1 MKYAKLSGWGFYV
14 PERVVT
20 NAELETYMDTSDEWI
35 QERSGIKERRF
46 FEPGKDTV
54 SSMAAEAAKQAIEN
68 AGIVAEDIDMIV
80 MATLSSDYYFPG
92 PGVLLQRLLGLKNIP
107 AFDIRQQC
115 SGFIYGLSLAEQY
128 IKTGTYKNVLLVGSE
143 VQSGILEMSDR
154 GRDFAVLFG
163 DGAGAVILQASDEPG
178 LLSTHIHSD
187 GEHAEQL
194 FMRHPGSVNPD
205 FITPEMIENGD
216 LLPYM
221 NGKLVFKT
229 AVQKFPEVIK
239 EALDFNNLKISDID
253 LFIPHQA
260 NFRITEFVRQKLGLP
275 VEKVVSNIHK
285 YGNTTAAT
293 IPIALAESMNS
304 GLLKKGDL
312 LCLAAFGSG
321 FTWGSALIRI

>member
-20 NAELETYMDTSDEWI
+20 NEELENYMDTSDEWI

-54 SSMAAEAAKQAIEN
+54 SSMAAEASKQAIKN
-68 AGIVAEDIDMIV
+68 AGLDASDIDMII

-128 IKTGTYKNVLLVGSE
+128 IKTGTYKNILLVGSE

-163 DGAGAVILQASDEPG
+163 DGAGAVVLQASDEPG
-178 LLSTHIHSD
+178 ILSTHIHSD
-187 GEHAEQL
+187 GEHAEEL

-205 FITPEMIENGD
+205 FVTPEMIENGD

-229 AVQKFPEVIK
+229 AVQKFPEVIQ
-239 EALDFNNLKISDID
+239 EALDHNKLTIDDID

-260 NFRITEFVRQKLGLP
+260 NFRITEFVRLKLGLP
-275 VEKVVSNIHK
+275 EEKVVSNIHK

-293 IPIALAESMNS
+293 IPIALAESMDA

-321 FTWGSALIRI
+321 FTWGSALIRM

>member
-54 SSMAAEAAKQAIEN
+54 SSMAAEASKVALKN
-68 AGIVAEDIDMIV
+68 AGIKAEDIDMII

-92 PGVLLQRLLGLKNIP
+92 PGVLLQRLLGIKNIP

-128 IKTGTYKNVLLVGSE
+128 IKTGTCKNILLVGSE

-163 DGAGAVILQASDEPG
+163 DGAGAVVLQADDEPG
-178 LLSTHIHSD
+178 ILSTHIHSD
-187 GEHAEQL
+187 GTYAEEL
-194 FMRHPGSVNPD
+194 YMEHPGSVNPD
-205 FITPEMIENGD
+205 FVTPEMIKNGD
-216 LLPYM
+216 LLPKM

-229 AVQKFPEVIK
+229 AVQKFPEVIQ
-239 EALDFNNLKISDID
+239 EALDQNELTIKDID

-260 NFRITEFVRQKLGLP
+260 NFRITEFVRLKLGLP
-275 VEKVVSNIHK
+275 EEKVVSNIHK

-293 IPIALAESMNS
+293 IPIALAESMDA

>member
-20 NAELETYMDTSDEWI
+20 NAELETYMNTSDEWI

-54 SSMAAEAAKQAIEN
+54 SSMAAEASKKAIEK
-68 AGIVAEDIDMIV
+68 AGINAEDIDMII

-128 IKTGTYKNVLLVGSE
+128 IKTETYKNILLVGSE

-163 DGAGAVILQASDEPG
+163 DGAGAVVLQASDEPG

-187 GEHAEQL
+187 GEHAEEL

-205 FITPEMIENGD
+205 FVTPEMIENGD

-239 EALDFNNLKISDID
+239 EALDHNELGIEDID

-293 IPIALAESMNS
+293 IPIALAESMDA

>member
-20 NAELETYMDTSDEWI
+20 NEELENYMDTSDEWI

-54 SSMAAEAAKQAIEN
+54 SSMAAEASKQAIKN
-68 AGIVAEDIDMIV
+68 AGLDASDIDMII

-128 IKTGTYKNVLLVGSE
+128 IKTGTYKNILLVGSE

-163 DGAGAVILQASDEPG
+163 DGAGAVVLQASDEPG
-178 LLSTHIHSD
+178 ILSTHIHSD
-187 GEHAEQL
+187 GEHAEEL

-205 FITPEMIENGD
+205 FVTPEMIENGD

-229 AVQKFPEVIK
+229 AVQKFPEVIQ
-239 EALDFNNLKISDID
+239 EALDHNKLTIDDID

-260 NFRITEFVRQKLGLP
+260 NFRITEFVRLKLGLP
-275 VEKVVSNIHK
+275 EEKVVSNIHK

-293 IPIALAESMNS
+293 IPIALAESMNA

>member
-1 MKYAKLSGWGFYV
+1 MKYSKLSGWGFYV
-14 PERVVT
+14 PERVVS
-20 NAELETYMDTSDEWI
+20 NAELTNYMDTSDEWI

-46 FEPGKDTV
+46 FKPGKDTV
-54 SSMAAEAAKQAIEN
+54 SSMAAEASKVALKN
-68 AGIVAEDIDMIV
+68 AGIKAEELDMII

-92 PGVLLQRLLGLKNIP
+92 PGVLLQRLLGIKDIP

-115 SGFIYGLSLAEQY
+115 SGFIYGLSLADQY
-128 IKTGTYKNVLLVGSE
+128 IKTGSCKNILLVGSE

-163 DGAGAVILQASDEPG
+163 DGAGAVVLQADDKPG
-178 LLSTHIHSD
+178 ILSTHIHSD
-187 GEHAEQL
+187 GAYAEEL
-194 FMRHPGSVNPD
+194 YMEHPGSVNPD
-205 FITPEMIENGD
+205 FVTPEMIENGD
-216 LLPYM
+216 LLPKM

-229 AVQKFPEVIK
+229 AVQKFPEVIQ
-239 EALDFNNLKISDID
+239 EALDQNQLTIEDID

-260 NFRITEFVRQKLGLP
+260 NYRITEFVRLKLELP
-275 VEKVVSNIHK
+275 KEKVVSNIHK

-293 IPIALAESMNS
+293 IPIALAESMDA

>member
-20 NAELETYMDTSDEWI
+20 NAELENYMDTSDEWI

-54 SSMAAEAAKQAIEN
+54 SSMAAEASKVALKN
-68 AGIVAEDIDMIV
+68 AGIKAEEIDMII

-92 PGVLLQRLLGLKNIP
+92 PGVLLQRLLGIKNIP

-115 SGFIYGLSLAEQY
+115 SGFVYGLSLAEQY
-128 IKTGTYKNVLLVGSE
+128 IKTGTYKNILLVGSE

-163 DGAGAVILQASDEPG
+163 DGAGAVVLQADDEPG
-178 LLSTHIHSD
+178 ILSTHIHSD

-194 FMRHPGSVNPD
+194 FMEHPGSVNPD
-205 FITPEMIENGD
+205 FVTPEMIENGD

-229 AVQKFPEVIK
+229 AVQKFPEVIQ
-239 EALDFNNLKISDID
+239 EALDHNKLTIEDID

-260 NFRITEFVRQKLGLP
+260 NYRITEFVRLKLGMP
-275 VEKVVSNIHK
+275 KEKVVSNIHK

-293 IPIALAESMNS
+293 IPIALAESMDA

>member
-20 NAELETYMDTSDEWI
+20 NEELENYMDTSDEWI

-54 SSMAAEAAKQAIEN
+54 SSMAAEASKQAIKN
-68 AGIVAEDIDMIV
+68 AGLDASDIDMII

-128 IKTGTYKNVLLVGSE
+128 IKTGTYKNILLVGSE

-163 DGAGAVILQASDEPG
+163 DGAGAVVLQASDEPG
-178 LLSTHIHSD
+178 ILSTHIHSD
-187 GEHAEQL
+187 GEHAEEL

-205 FITPEMIENGD
+205 FVTPEMIENGD

-229 AVQKFPEVIK
+229 AVQKFPEVIQ
-239 EALDFNNLKISDID
+239 EALDHNKLTIDDID

-260 NFRITEFVRQKLGLP
+260 NFRITEFVRLKLGLP
-275 VEKVVSNIHK
+275 EEKVVSNIHK

-293 IPIALAESMNS
+293 IPIALAESMDA

>member
-35 QERSGIKERRF
+35 QERSGIRERRF

-54 SSMAAEAAKQAIEN
+54 SSMAAEASKVALKN
-68 AGIVAEDIDMIV
+68 AGIKAEDIDMII

-92 PGVLLQRLLGLKNIP
+92 PGVLLQRLLGIKNIP

-128 IKTGTYKNVLLVGSE
+128 IKTGTCKNILLVGSE

-163 DGAGAVILQASDEPG
+163 DGAGAVVLQADDEPG
-178 LLSTHIHSD
+178 ILSTHIHSD
-187 GEHAEQL
+187 GAYAEEL
-194 FMRHPGSVNPD
+194 YMEHPGSVNPD
-205 FITPEMIENGD
+205 FVTPEMIKNGD
-216 LLPYM
+216 LLPKM

-229 AVQKFPEVIK
+229 AVQKFPEVIQ
-239 EALDFNNLKISDID
+239 EALDQNELTIKDID

-260 NFRITEFVRQKLGLP
+260 NFRITEFVRLKLGLP
-275 VEKVVSNIHK
+275 EEKVVSNIHK

-293 IPIALAESMNS
+293 IPIALAESMDA

>member
-163 DGAGAVILQASDEPG
+163 DGAGAVVLQASDEPG

-205 FITPEMIENGD
+205 FITAEMIENGD

-293 IPIALAESMNS
+293 IPIALAESMNA

>member
-14 PERVVT
+14 PDRVVT

-46 FEPGKDTV
+46 FKPGVDSV
-54 SSMAAEAAKQAIEN
+54 SSMAAKASKQALEN

-128 IKTGTYKNVLLVGSE
+128 IKTGTYKNILLVGSE

-163 DGAGAVILQASDEPG
+163 DGAGAVVLQASDKPG

-239 EALDFNNLKISDID
+239 EALDHNNLELSDID

-293 IPIALAESMNS
+293 IPIALAESMDA

>member
-14 PERVVT
+14 PERIVS
-20 NAELETYMDTSDEWI
+20 NAELETLMDTSDEWI

-46 FEPGKDTV
+46 FEPGVDSV
-54 SSMAAEAAKQAIEN
+54 SSMGAKASRIAIKN
-68 AGIVAEDIDMIV
+68 AGINAEDIDMII

-92 PGVLLQRLLGLKNIP
+92 PGVLVQRELGLKDIP

-128 IKTGTYKNVLLVGSE
+128 IKTETYKNILLIGSE

-163 DGAGAVILQASDEPG
+163 DGAGAVVLQASDEPG
-178 LLSTHIHSD
+178 VLSTHIHSD
-187 GEHAEQL
+187 GEFAEEL
-194 FMRHPGSVNPD
+194 YMRNPGSLNPD
-205 FITPEMIENGD
+205 FVTPEMIENGE
-216 LLPYM
+216 LLPSM

-229 AVQKFPEVIK
+229 AVQKFPEVIQ
-239 EALDFNNLKISDID
+239 EALDHNKLSVEDID

-260 NFRITEFVRQKLGLP
+260 NFRITEFVRLKLGLP
-275 VEKVVSNIHK
+275 EEKVVSNIHK

-293 IPIALAESMNS
+293 IPIALAESMDA

>member
-1 MKYAKLSGWGFYV
+1 MKYSSLTGWGFYV
-14 PERVVT
+14 PERIVT
-20 NAELETYMDTSDEWI
+20 NQELEKLMDTSDEWI

-54 SSMAAEAAKQAIEN
+54 SSMAAAASRQAIEKAN
-68 AGIVAEDIDMIV
+68 IKAEDIDMIV
-80 MATLSSDYYFPG
+80 MATLSPDYFFPG
-92 PGVLLQRLLGLKNIP
+92 SGVLVQRLLGLKNIP

-115 SGFIYGLSLAEQY
+115 SGFIYGLSMADQY
-128 IKTGTYKNVLLVGSE
+128 IKTGTYKTILVIGAE
-143 VQSGILEMSDR
+143 IQSGIMEISDR

-178 LLSTHIHSD
+178 ILSTHIHSD
-187 GEHAEQL
+187 GEFAEEL

-205 FITPEMIENGD
+205 FVTAEMIESGE

-221 NGKLVFKT
+221 NGRMVFKT
-229 AVQKFPEVIK
+229 AVQKFPEVINEGLK
-239 EALDFNNLKISDID
+239 ANNLSVKDID

-260 NFRITEFVRQKLGLP
+260 NYRITEFVREALGLP
-275 VEKVVSNIHK
+275 KEKAVSNIHK

-293 IPIALAESMNS
+293 IPIALAESMEQ

-321 FTWGSALIRI
+321 FTWGSAFIRI